1 MGIGH
6 AKSQNKAE
14 TIFKQPGGIVQ
25 RPAAAGFPFMNKK
38 LIRLAERRERLVAQA
53 AAQRLRLAQNI
64 EPWRIP
70 LARADQGL
78 AALRYIKSHPA
89 WIVGGVA
96 LLAVLRP
103 GRVGNLLAVLRHG
116 RVGKWL
122 GRGWVTWQMLHK
134 LRGR

>member
-1 MGIGH
+1 
-6 AKSQNKAE
+6 
-14 TIFKQPGGIVQ
+14 
-25 RPAAAGFPFMNKK
+25 MNDK

-53 AAQRLRLAQNI
+53 AAQRMTLSQNI
-64 EPWRIP
+64 DPWRTP

-89 WIVGGVA
+89 WIVGGVV
-96 LLAVLRP
+96 LLAALR
-103 GRVGNLLAVLRHG
+103 LG